1 MNDNLMSVAP
11 DDMAALSSQ
20 GGFEAIFALFQ
31 VGGPV
36 VTILLVMSV
45 MALAIILLKLWQFSS
60 LQLGSTQF
68 VDGALA
74 HWQAG
79 RHNAALALLKPSPN
93 PVAKVIAIAINGRSR
108 LDAPES
114 TVREEAA
121 RVASAELEKLR
132 GNLRGLELI
141 GTLSPLLGLL
151 GTVLGMITAFQ
162 QLQAAGSRVDPS
174 ALSGGIWE
182 ALLTT
187 AVGLAVAIPTVA
199 VLSALERTIERTQ
212 HRMEDALTRVFTIGL
227 ALSETGAEA
236 KPESGTETL
245 PTPAVL
251 VTEQV

>member
-1 MNDNLMSVAP
+1 MNDDAMSVTFDGAS
-11 DDMAALSSQ
+11 ALFTQ
-20 GGFEAIFALFQ
+20 GGFEPAVSLLH

-36 VTILLVMSV
+36 VAILIVMSV
-45 MALAIILLKLWQFSS
+45 TALTIILLKLWQFSS

-79 RHNAALALLKPSPN
+79 RNGAALALLKSSPN
-93 PVAKVIAIAINGRSR
+93 PVARVMAIAINGCGQ
-108 LDAPES
+108 LGAAES

-132 GNLRGLELI
+132 SHLRGLELI

-199 VLSALERTIERTQ
+199 VLSALERAVERTQ

-227 ALSETGAEA
+227 ALSETGDEA

>member
-1 MNDNLMSVAP
+1 MNNDLMSVVP
-11 DDMAALSSQ
+11 DGMTALSSQ

-31 VGGPV
+31 AGGPV

-45 MALAIILLKLWQFSS
+45 IALAIILLKLWQFSS

-68 VDGALA
+68 VDGALT

-79 RHNAALALLKPSPN
+79 RNSAALGLLKPSPN
-93 PVAKVIAIAINGRSR
+93 PVAKVIAIAINGRGR

-141 GTLSPLLGLL
+141 GSLSPLLGLL

-236 KPESGTETL
+236 RFESDAETL